1 MSGRGRS
8 HVGKS
13 LNAADMLGRARG
25 GSRPIA
31 VPRSD
36 ASKEGATRAL
46 DDSSPSRLVD
56 APAEPLRYEKAAVFL
71 TPEQR
76 QWLKATSKALPV
88 DGLSMSDLVRLAIE
102 QLRAAVDDGLPL
114 VDALTSQAHSEAKR
128 LTGRRNRG
136 LPPVA

>member
-1 MSGRGRS
+1 M
-8 HVGKS
+8 GKS
-13 LNAADMLGRARG
+13 LNAADMLGRVRG
-25 GSRPIA
+25 GSRPVE
-31 VPRSD
+31 VPRND
-36 ASKEGATRAL
+36 AKKVEPT
-46 DDSSPSRLVD
+46 SPLGDPSTSRLVD
-56 APAEPLRYEKAAVFL
+56 TPEPLRYEKAAVFL

>member
-1 MSGRGRS
+1 
-8 HVGKS
+8 
-13 LNAADMLGRARG
+13 MLGRARG
-25 GSRPIA
+25 GSRPVE
-31 VPRSD
+31 VPRND
-36 ASKEGATRAL
+36 AAKVEATSPL
-46 DDSSPSRLVD
+46 VDSSPSRLVGG
-56 APAEPLRYEKAAVFL
+56 AAEPLRYEKAAVFL

-114 VDALTSQAHSEAKR
+114 VDALTSQAHTEAKR

-136 LPPVA
+136 LPPVP

>member
-1 MSGRGRS
+1 
-8 HVGKS
+8 
-13 LNAADMLGRARG
+13 MLGRARG
-25 GSRPIA
+25 AGRPVE
-31 VPRSD
+31 VPRNE
-36 ASKEGATRAL
+36 ATKEEVTSSL
-46 DDSSPSRLVD
+46 VDSSPSRLVD

-114 VDALTSQAHSEAKR
+114 VDALTSQAHTEAKR